1 MNNNLFPD
9 LPLEKWEDTKKTIH
23 LYFQIIGKIRL
34 AMMPKKNHWW
44 YITLYL
50 SSRGFT
56 THPIPF
62 DHGTFEI
69 EFDFIDHKLII
80 KTSEGKTMELAL
92 IDGLSVADFYK
103 SVKRMLDDLDI
114 KVKMIPKPFDAYTDK
129 RFDKLTE
136 FNSYDKEYANRF
148 WRVMSQVDVIFKEFS
163 GRFYGKTC
171 PVHLYWHHMDLAV
184 TRFSGKLGPSMEG
197 ASLAEKDAYSHEVIS
212 FGFWVGDENVREPAF
227 YSYTFPLP
235 EGITEEKLKPKSAQW
250 IESNGSPMAFLSYNE
265 LRKEENPKQALLD
278 FLESSYKAGAKR
290 AGWNLEEFEYELR

>member
-1 MNNNLFPD
+1 MKNLFPE
-9 LPLEKWEDTKKTIH
+9 LPLENWEETKKTIH

-44 YITLYL
+44 YITLYV
-50 SSRGFT
+50 SSRGMT

-62 DHGTFEI
+62 QHGTFEI

-80 KTSEGKTMELAL
+80 KTSEGKTMDLAL
-92 IDGLSVADFYK
+92 IDGLSVADFYR

-114 KVKMIPKPFDAYTDK
+114 NVKIIPKPFDAYTDK
-129 RFDKLTE
+129 RFDELTE
-136 FNSYDKEYANRF
+136 FNSYDREYANRYF
-148 WRVMSQVDVIFKEFS
+148 RVMSQVDVIFKEFS

-184 TRFSGKLGPSMEG
+184 TRFSGKLGPNMEG
-197 ASLAEKDAYSHEVIS
+197 ASLTEKDAYSHEVIS

-235 EGITEEKLKPKSAQW
+235 EGITEETLEPKFAQW
-250 IESNGSPMAFLSYNE
+250 IESNGSPMAFLSYNK
-265 LRKEENPKQALLD
+265 LRKEENPKQALLN

-290 AGWNLEEFEYELR
+290 AGWDIKEFEYDLR